1 MEGVKPPNR
10 APRTLFS
17 LNTPA
22 EIAEVAQGA
31 TRIFDLDTTSETES
45 VGRPTGKFHGHM
57 RLDVRPEMVGRINS
71 GYAGFK
77 TKTQS
82 SLFGKITDHADFHYY
97 LALRARAAGNPVLH
111 SSYFVNMQVDDT
123 MSQITVWQHRLEFQR
138 EDNGWETVFLPFD
151 RFQPF
156 TKDETSSYADLI
168 DRERIMSVGI
178 SVLGG
183 HNNASDPYELALDLV
198 WVTNKE
204 DIEEDSPDSHVCL
217 SSCFLSTA

>member
-1 MEGVKPPNR
+1 MEGAKPPNR

-17 LNTPA
+17 FNTPA
-22 EIAEVAQGA
+22 EIAEVATGCDA
-31 TRIFDLDTTSETES
+31 DVGGLSTVNFDLDTTSETES

-77 TKTQS
+77 TKTRS
-82 SLFGKITDHADFHYY
+82 SLFGKITDNVDFHDY
-97 LALRARAAGNPVLH
+97 LALRVRAAGNPVLH
-111 SSYFVNMQVDDT
+111 SSYFVNVQTLDT
-123 MSQITVWQHRLEFQR
+123 MSQITVWQHRLQFQR
-138 EDNGWETVFLPFD
+138 EDNDWETVFLPFD

-156 TKDETSSYADLI
+156 TRDETSSYADLI
-168 DRERIMSVGI
+168 DRERILSVGI

-183 HNNASDPYELALDLV
+183 HNNASGPYELGLDSV

-204 DIEEDSPDSHVCL
+204 DIEEDS
-217 SSCFLSTA
+217 